1 MQVLCKSTSG
11 TPELCCSVCGQGF
24 GVYWERHSKA
34 ERAIAVREIAKTLR
48 GHHARRSSPDAHPL
62 HGFIVSDSDGP
73 DAFSGAAILGHA
85 PTWAL

>member
-24 GVYWERHSKA
+24 AVYWERQSKA
-34 ERAIAVREIAKTLR
+34 ERAIALKQITKSLR
-48 GHHARRSSPDAHPL
+48 GHHGRRSTADAHPL
-62 HGFIVSDSDGP
+62 HGFIVTDSDGP
-73 DAFSGAAILGHA
+73 NEFSGAAVLGHA